1 VCTRMLW
8 TRGCGVAARR
18 CSSCAASPAPRRVTW
33 FDLGVVPYTAAWR
46 WQQELL
52 RSRTD
57 ATSALQNATAALP
70 DVVLCLEHPHVYTL
84 GRGASVDHLKFDPA
98 AGAVDAE
105 VHRVERGGTI
115 TYHGPGQ
122 LVVYPILQ
130 LEHHRKDLHWYVHS
144 IEEVVIRSLRL
155 YGVEATRVAG
165 LPGVWVGGP
174 GGQQQQYRKIA
185 QVGMNC
191 SKWVTTH
198 GFAVNVDPDMRYFGH
213 IVPCGI
219 DDRPVTS
226 LAAELGRPVS
236 VAELRGV
243 VADQFAAVFDVALE
257 LPPADCRD
265 DPLRL
270 DALAA
275 PR

>member
-1 VCTRMLW
+1 
-8 TRGCGVAARR
+8 VA
-18 CSSCAASPAPRRVTW
+18 W
-33 FDLGVVPYTAAWR
+33 FDLSLVPYTTAWH

-52 RSRTD
+52 RARTD
-57 ATSALQNATAALP
+57 APAGAAAALP

-98 AGAVDAE
+98 SGAVDAE
-105 VHRVERGGTI
+105 VHRVERGGKI

-130 LEHHRKDLHWYVHS
+130 LERHRKDLHWYVQS
-144 IEEVVIRSLRL
+144 IEEVVIRSLRS
-155 YGVEATRVAG
+155 YGVEASRVAG
-165 LPGVWVGGP
+165 LPGVWVGGGA
-174 GGQQQQYRKIA
+174 GGQAHRKIA

-191 SKWVTTH
+191 SKWVTSH

-226 LAAELGRPVS
+226 LAAELGRRVS
-236 VAELRGV
+236 AAELRGI
-243 VADQFAAVFDVALE
+243 VAAEFAAVFGVALDR
-257 LPPADCRD
+257 PPAECSD

-270 DALAA
+270 DAVASTAA
-275 PR
+275 VAEVSG